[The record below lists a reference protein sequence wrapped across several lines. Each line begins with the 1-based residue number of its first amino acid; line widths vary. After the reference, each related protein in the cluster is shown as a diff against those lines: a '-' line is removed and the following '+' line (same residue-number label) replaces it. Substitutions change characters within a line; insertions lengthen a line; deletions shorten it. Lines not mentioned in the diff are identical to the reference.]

1 MNRISF
7 FRHLIGIILSLSLLI
22 NNTYAQDLNLPD
34 IGNPADA
41 VLSKNDE
48 AQIGSSIM
56 RQIRASGSVVEDPQI
71 NEYISEIG
79 YRVASHINDSERKFT
94 FFVID
99 DPSINAFALPGG
111 YIYLT
116 RGLIYLCENEAQL
129 AGVIAH
135 EIGHIT
141 ARHTAKRYTQNFS
154 VGLLANILGAVNKN
168 FLLNDLINT
177 SASLY
182 LLSFSR
188 SQEYEADQLAV
199 RYMIRAG
206 FDPREMGNFLRLME
220 RYAKLQ
226 KKIMRITKR
235 PSELLQTH
243 PNSSK
248 RVNEVINKSNEKIPF
263 NPIIGT
269 EIFLKKIDG
278 IVFGDK
284 PDEGFFVKNSFIHKK
299 LDFSFNFDKNFYFT
313 NFPNYILGI
322 SEKET
327 KIVFDL
333 KKSTE
338 MTDKKYLSKWAK
350 TSPKKIRN
358 YKEEEINGFMI
369 TSGVI
374 QKNKTITKIMTLKNP
389 NFIYRFVLIS
399 NPEEFKILESSFDD
413 IVYSFRK
420 VSDSSEL
427 INIKPP
433 KIKIL
438 KNSNNPGFIES
449 LKKEANLQ
457 TKFSNDFFDV
467 INNLN
472 KNNYSKKEKLKFID

>member
-1 MNRISF
+1 MKNKIINSISF
-7 FRHLIGIILSLSLLI
+7 FLIILIISNCSI
-22 NNTYAQDLNLPD
+22 
-34 IGNPADA
+34 NPATGERELIL
-41 VLSKNDE
+41 LSEKDE
-48 AQIGSSIM
+48 DSIGKTEHPKILKSFGGIYENKSL
-56 RQIRASGSVVEDPQI
+56 QNYVESLG
-71 NEYISEIG
+71 NYIVNTSELP
-79 YRVASHINDSERKFT
+79 NKKFT
-94 FFVID
+94 F
-99 DPSINAFALPGG
+99 SILNTPIVNAFALPGG

-141 ARHTAKRYTQNFS
+141 ARHTAKRYTQNFN

-199 RYMIRAG
+199 RYMTRAG
-206 FDPREMGNFLRLME
+206 FDPKEMGNFLRLME
-220 RYAKLQ
+220 RYARLQ
-226 KKIMRITKR
+226 KKVMRITKR

-248 RVNEVINKSNEKIPF
+248 RVNEVIKESNEKVPF

-278 IVFGDK
+278 VIFGDK
-284 PDEGFFVKNSFIHKK
+284 PEEGFFVKNTFIHKK
-299 LDFSFNFDKNFYFT
+299 LDFSFSFDKNFYFT

-322 SEKET
+322 SDKET

-338 MTDKKYLSKWAK
+338 LNNKEYLSNWTK
-350 TSPKKIRN
+350 TSSEKILK
-358 YKEEEINGFMI
+358 YKEEKRQGFMI
-369 TSGVI
+369 TSGI
-374 QKNKTITKIMTLKNP
+374 IKKKKTITKIVTLKNP
-389 NFIYRFVLIS
+389 NLIYRFVLIS
-399 NPEEFKILESSFDD
+399 NQKEFEMLESSFDD
-413 IVYSFRK
+413 IIHSFRK
-420 VSDSSEL
+420 VSDSTDL
-427 INIKPP
+427 KNVKPP

-438 KNSNNPGFIES
+438 TNSKNPGFIES
-449 LKKEANLQ
+449 LKKDTNLQ

-472 KNNYSKKEKLKFID
+472 KDNYNKKDKIKFID

>member
-1 MNRISF
+1 MKNKIINSISF
-7 FRHLIGIILSLSLLI
+7 FLIILIISNCSI
-22 NNTYAQDLNLPD
+22 
-34 IGNPADA
+34 NPATGEREL
-41 VLSKNDE
+41 VLLSENEEDT
-48 AQIGSSIM
+48 IGKTEHPKILESFGGVYENK
-56 RQIRASGSVVEDPQI
+56 RLQ
-71 NEYISEIG
+71 NYIESLGNYIVNTSELP
-79 YRVASHINDSERKFT
+79 NKKFT
-94 FFVID
+94 F
-99 DPSINAFALPGG
+99 SILNTPIVNAFALPGG

-141 ARHTAKRYTQNFS
+141 ARHTAKRYTQSFS
-154 VGLLANILGAVNKN
+154 VGLLANMLGAVNKN
-168 FLLNDLINT
+168 FLLNDLINK

-199 RYMIRAG
+199 RYMVRAG
-206 FDPREMGNFLRLME
+206 FDPQEMGNFLKLME

-338 MTDKKYLSKWAK
+338 INDKKYLSKWTK
-350 TSPKKIRN
+350 TSLKKIKQ
-358 YKEEEINGFMI
+358 YKEEEINGFRI
-369 TSGVI
+369 TSGII
-374 QKNKTITKIMTLKNP
+374 QKKKITTKIATLKNP

-399 NPEEFKILESSFDD
+399 NPEEFKKLESSFDR

-420 VSDSSEL
+420 VSNSPDL
-427 INIKPP
+427 RNIEPP

-438 KNSNNPGFIES
+438 KNSNNTGFIES

-472 KNNYSKKEKLKFID
+472 KENYNKKERLKFID

>member
-1 MNRISF
+1 M
-7 FRHLIGIILSLSLLI
+7 IILLISNCSINPATGRKELILLSEKEEDNIGKTEHPKILESFGGV
-22 NNTYAQDLNLPD
+22 YQDKRLQNYVES
-34 IGNPADA
+34 IGN
-41 VLSKNDE
+41 
-48 AQIGSSIM
+48 
-56 RQIRASGSVVEDPQI
+56 
-71 NEYISEIG
+71 YIVNTSELP
-79 YRVASHINDSERKFT
+79 NKKFT
-94 FFVID
+94 F
-99 DPSINAFALPGG
+99 SILNTPIVNAFALPGG

-141 ARHTAKRYTQNFS
+141 ARHTAKRFTQNFN
-154 VGLLANILGAVNKN
+154 VGLLSNILGAVNKN

-199 RYMIRAG
+199 RYMTRAG
-206 FDPREMGNFLRLME
+206 FDPKEMGNFLRLME
-220 RYAKLQ
+220 RYSKLQ
-226 KKIMRITKR
+226 KKIMRVSKR

-248 RVNEVINKSNEKIPF
+248 RVNEVIKKSNEKIPF

-278 IVFGDK
+278 IIFGDK
-284 PDEGFFVKNSFIHKK
+284 PEEGFFFKNSFIHKK

-322 SEKET
+322 SDKDT

-338 MTDKKYLSKWAK
+338 INDKKYLSKWTK
-350 TSPKKIRN
+350 TSPKKILK
-358 YKEEEINGFMI
+358 YKEEKKEGFMI
-369 TSGVI
+369 TSGI
-374 QKNKTITKIMTLKNP
+374 IKKRKTITKITTLKNS
-389 NFIYRFVLIS
+389 NLIYRFVLIS
-399 NPEEFKILESSFDD
+399 NPKEFEMLEPSFDK
-413 IVYSFRK
+413 IIYSFRK
-420 VSDSSEL
+420 VSDSSDL
-427 INIKPP
+427 RNIKPP

-438 KNSNNPGFIES
+438 TNSKNIGFVEK
-449 LKKEANLQ
+449 LKKDTNLQ
-457 TKFSNDFFDV
+457 TKFSDDFFDV

-472 KNNYSKKEKLKFID
+472 KENYNKKQKLKFID

>member
-1 MNRISF
+1 
-7 FRHLIGIILSLSLLI
+7 
-22 NNTYAQDLNLPD
+22 
-34 IGNPADA
+34 
-41 VLSKNDE
+41 
-48 AQIGSSIM
+48 
-56 RQIRASGSVVEDPQI
+56 
-71 NEYISEIG
+71 
-79 YRVASHINDSERKFT
+79 
-94 FFVID
+94 
-99 DPSINAFALPGG
+99 
-111 YIYLT
+111 
-116 RGLIYLCENEAQL
+116 
-129 AGVIAH
+129 
-135 EIGHIT
+135 
-141 ARHTAKRYTQNFS
+141 
-154 VGLLANILGAVNKN
+154 
-168 FLLNDLINT
+168 
-177 SASLY
+177 
-182 LLSFSR
+182 
-188 SQEYEADQLAV
+188 
-199 RYMIRAG
+199 
-206 FDPREMGNFLRLME
+206 
-220 RYAKLQ
+220 
-226 KKIMRITKR
+226 MRITKR

-338 MTDKKYLSKWAK
+338 INDKKYLSKWTK
-350 TSPKKIRN
+350 TSLKKIKQ
-358 YKEEEINGFMI
+358 YKEEEINGFRI
-369 TSGVI
+369 TSGII
-374 QKNKTITKIMTLKNP
+374 QKKKITTKIATLKNP

-399 NPEEFKILESSFDD
+399 NPEEFKKLESSFDR

-420 VSDSSEL
+420 VSNSPDL
-427 INIKPP
+427 RNIEPP

-472 KNNYSKKEKLKFID
+472 KENYNKKERLKFID